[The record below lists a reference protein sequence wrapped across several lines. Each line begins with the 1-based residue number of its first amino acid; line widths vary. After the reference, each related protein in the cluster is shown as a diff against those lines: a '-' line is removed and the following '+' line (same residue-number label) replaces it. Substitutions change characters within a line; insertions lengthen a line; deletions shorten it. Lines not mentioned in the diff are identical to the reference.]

1 MARAPDSILNDD
13 IPIDRI
19 RWALPRRFFF
29 AEEAGVL
36 QKTMTLGH
44 SHASMAA
51 TLAYWVFKGCPLRRG
66 GGEQRSANQGDN
78 SFKASVVA
86 NGV

>member
-1 MARAPDSILNDD
+1 M
-13 IPIDRI
+13 
-19 RWALPRRFFF
+19 
-29 AEEAGVL
+29 L
-36 QKTMTLGH
+36 QKPMTLGH

-51 TLAYWVFKGCPLRRG
+51 TLAYRVFKGCPLRRG